1 MKKGEKIEQKIYD
14 LSQNLKKKLKISED
28 LRLKFMNEIGT
39 NNKMMRRMFDSV
51 MSRIDNCAL
60 RDDTNLK
67 IKTSEEFLMNK
78 IEKEN
83 KNINSNLQLL
93 KKNVNQSKTEL
104 KNQIHGIQL
113 KTLGK
118 ITGNT

>member
-1 MKKGEKIEQKIYD
+1 MKKSEKVEQKIHD
-14 LSQNLKKKLKISED
+14 ISQNLKKKLKISED
-28 LRLKFMNEIGT
+28 LRLKFINEIGT

-93 KKNVNQSKTEL
+93 KKNVNQSKTEI

-118 ITGNT
+118 ITGNK